1 MMRKLEKEQL
11 PKVIAFG
18 VLSAVLLG
26 YTGYTWLGHGGGPAA
41 PAAAATP
48 HLAAPK
54 PTAPPAPTAADK
66 VLALPPINHD
76 NPFQPTILANSAV
89 APPSSA
95 APKPP
100 PPAAKPKG
108 AQQLASLPE
117 TLNGPSMDSLPGL
130 PPVVG
135 GPGPVTAPA
144 SPSKP
149 AVSAPSTPSAH
160 AAARP
165 APAPPKPPAM
175 VVTGILEGQENV
187 AILKWS
193 DTQRQVVRVGDRLDG
208 GYVVKAIRADAVV
221 LSLGNSTWVM
231 RLGTAARA

>member
-26 YTGYTWLGHGGGPAA
+26 YTGYTWLGHGGGQAT

-48 HLAAPK
+48 HPAVPK
-54 PTAPPAPTAADK
+54 PTAPPAPSAADK

-76 NPFQPTILANSAV
+76 NPFQPAILADSAV
-89 APPSSA
+89 APPSPPAS
-95 APKPP
+95 KPP
-100 PPAAKPKG
+100 SPAAKPKG
-108 AQQLASLPE
+108 AQQLASLPD
-117 TLNGPSMDSLPGL
+117 TLNGPAMDGLPGL
-130 PPVVG
+130 PPIGG
-135 GPGPVTAPA
+135 GPGPGAAPTP
-144 SPSKP
+144 PSKP
-149 AVSAPSTPSAH
+149 AVSSSSSPSARVV
-160 AAARP
+160 ARP